1 MVSQVSGDMLQ
12 FDSRP
17 CIEKF
22 GCCAGMRVFI
32 LVQGSNLIRP
42 DLNLEYRLSPGSV
55 DASGQASLV
64 PPDEL
69 EEWAVSYLVEP
80 KVLSLI

>member
-1 MVSQVSGDMLQ
+1 
-12 FDSRP
+12 
-17 CIEKF
+17 
-22 GCCAGMRVFI
+22 MRVFI

-42 DLNLEYRLSPGSV
+42 DLDLEYRLSPGSIA
-55 DASGQASLV
+55 ASGRASLV

-80 KVLSLI
+80 KVSRWFVVSYSQYMRCETE